1 MKEEF
6 PEGVPLLSLLSIP
19 VAPVP
24 EEAAH
29 LDEASDG
36 GKAAN
41 PLEVQYDICL
51 RIDGPAAVAYGVGP
65 ST

>member
-1 MKEEF
+1 MEEAF
-6 PEGVPLLSLLSIP
+6 PDGVPMLSLLSIP

-29 LDEASDG
+29 LEDASEG

-41 PLEVQYDICL
+41 PLEVCI
-51 RIDGPAAVAYGVGP
+51 
-65 ST
+65 